1 MFIVLVAGWSHDL
14 PFIRPRVA
22 LRSVA
27 VVPVSDIL
35 HYHVL
40 HRDQGNRWQ
49 LQTPSSDRALPQSG
63 SCYLTYRRSVPL
75 CTPEKGAQGR
85 SSSQVESYRGGCT
98 GFTIV
103 SAVTVQISP
112 LQGLRPRSQ
121 CVLSATTF
129 TLPPVR
135 PKQTGMPSIPFSHA
149 GRGFPL
155 LNRPMSR
162 SVLPKNST
170 VPDLPAL
177 RTPRRAGRVFRR
189 RAQLEASFAG

>member
-1 MFIVLVAGWSHDL
+1 MISPLFARGWRYALLQLSQCQTYCTTMCCTGTRAIAGSPKHPPRTELSLSLAVATL
-14 PFIRPRVA
+14 LIA
-22 LRSVA
+22 
-27 VVPVSDIL
+27 
-35 HYHVL
+35 
-40 HRDQGNRWQ
+40 
-49 LQTPSSDRALPQSG
+49 TPSRSALPRRALKAD
-63 SCYLTYRRSVPL
+63 LL
-75 CTPEKGAQGR
+75 HEF
-85 SSSQVESYRGGCT
+85 ESYRRVCT

-103 SAVTVQISP
+103 SAVTLQMSP

-129 TLPPVR
+129 ILPPVR

-155 LNRPMSR
+155 LNRPTSR

-189 RAQLEASFAG
+189 RAQLEASIAG